1 MPFAVIAVT
10 ILLVSAI
17 AAGVVAAYDRSSESS
32 DSMIVDIDAVDLAIA
47 DVTAYANK
55 GLGEII
61 RAASVDADLGGLNQ
75 RCTVIKERSDEWFS
89 FQFPMVSG
97 GARVTYVSHEME
109 LVAEPMGLSNNGG
122 CIGTYLR
129 GVGSISVIVES
140 QYGKS
145 ETDLDISTDGNYALP
160 LAVERAALFQSMSS
174 GSGIALTQML
184 EYQLASIAQY
194 RVLDGYGGLRTYGD
208 RGTDAILT
216 EDDVKR
222 AYSTG
227 IEALAAT
234 CFRNGPYASYG
245 AVDLA
250 DAIASNDG
258 RIELDLDAIYAQAL
272 YSVADE
278 ITLGWLD
285 YLYGYK
291 VASALDKI
299 LNPFKNA
306 FRSLGKYLSGEE
318 RVSGV
323 PYLKKVMED
332 SGFDESSYR
341 YPGSGTTTVSV
352 GEYTVTVNNPVCDLF
367 AQSWLTDFKKR
378 YDRNDDYVR
387 DFVTGVV
394 KDAAVRAADRNAL
407 GTISMDVDPYDG
419 RSFKESL
426 LQLYEEAVTRSLDS
440 MQKGISES
448 LRAGSVYDEF
458 YGCLADEVSS
468 HEAELAD
475 TGALYSRIRAALSAA
490 IEERAK
496 DAETNEEEFIRP
508 DIGSLMSSPS
518 VSAAIASYRS
528 AVHHDISPIQVLK
541 TVEGGKDSLLHRGL
555 SLICSYGLEGL
566 NVLFPAEKEARTI
579 VSEILANDS
588 MNPYSGIIGL
598 PGSEGFELED
608 ESGATVTE
616 HLSFH
621 CDTKSLTVSIG
632 RPEGIHNVG
641 FRVGESAAFT
651 TKFPVSISGWVD
663 YAAEGAGSL
672 AQSMGSTTA
681 VVKGGFDVHLE
692 LEIVVA
698 SGWGLS
704 GVSYEPS
711 CTILTDLQEILL
723 KIFEPII
730 EPLREI
736 MKAIRGAMTA
746 LGEALRE
753 VAGFVSENLLELYR
767 FLMDPLDELSRMI
780 QETLESAIS
789 ETVFGILF
797 DINLGDQSI
806 TLQFFGCEL
815 ELKTKAVTWTA
826 KTKTLMIA
834 ELRIPVAGLLLT
846 AGFTAKIKGD
856 VSAENLILTG
866 SGGIAGDGWSVEAD
880 FDPLMKGS
888 KYLFTLKGSVGKN
901 RISISAPKLE
911 SYHELGLT
919 LSDVPGLGQ
928 VLDSIPLPIPGAK
941 LSIDAGF
948 QIRCR
953 AATEVGL
960 IINEYESNPPGTDR
974 GNEWVEILN
983 NTDST
988 IDLNG
993 CALDLDSKK
1002 RKGSEPLSGELKPGE
1017 FLVIRPSFTLV
1028 NTAGDSLV
1036 LRGSDGDELDRVKM
1050 KADSADDDESW
1061 QRGYDGSSEW
1071 VKAKSTM
1078 GRTNGSWIS
1087 SSFSIEQLKDV
1098 AWKAVEKSFGKVE
1111 HITDLDSLVA
1121 FIQYLVRYTIEGLI
1135 DLVAD
1140 MIIDASLFVS
1150 ADIKDASSSGSAGIR
1165 VALRT
1170 DGDLVKDCLRYI
1182 AGKAESLIL
1191 GIKNPY
1197 RIDPLEM
1204 FTENIDLEVLAHAG
1218 VGFPE
1223 VLSKGMDLPE
1233 MDLAVLFRAN
1243 LSSLSRIVDVDT
1255 GRPEMEFGIMARNCP
1270 LAAIPSKLR
1279 PNKQLEHDLWLFK
1292 AVVTLA

>member
-993 CALDLDSKK
+993 CSLDLDSKK

>member
-17 AAGVVAAYDRSSESS
+17 AAGIVAAYDRSSDSS
-32 DSMIVDIDAVDLAIA
+32 DNIIVDIDAVDLAIA

-61 RAASVDADLGGLNQ
+61 RVASVDADLGGLNQ
-75 RCTVIKERSDEWFS
+75 RCTIIKERSNEWFS

-97 GARVTYVSHEME
+97 GARITYVSHEME
-109 LVAEPMGLSNNGG
+109 LVAEPMGLSNSGG
-122 CIGTYLR
+122 YVGTYLR
-129 GVGSISVIVES
+129 GVGSISVIIES

-145 ETDLDISTDGNYALP
+145 ETELDLSTDGNYSLP

-184 EYQLASIAQY
+184 EYQLSSIAQY
-194 RVLDGYGGLRTYGD
+194 RILDGYGGLRAYGN

-216 EDDVKR
+216 ENDVKK
-222 AYSTG
+222 AYSAG

-250 DAIASNDG
+250 DMIASNEG

-291 VASALDKI
+291 VASALDRI

-306 FRSLGKYLSGEE
+306 FRSLSGFLSGEE

-332 SGFDESSYR
+332 NGFDESSYR
-341 YPGSGTTTVSV
+341 YPGSGTTTVST
-352 GEYTVTVNNPVCDLF
+352 GGYTITVNSPTCDLF
-367 AQSWLTDFKKR
+367 AQPWLTDFKKR

-387 DFVTGVV
+387 DFVTGII

-407 GTISMDVDPYDG
+407 GTVSMYVDPYDDK
-419 RSFKESL
+419 SFKENL
-426 LQLYEEAVTRSLDS
+426 LQLYEKAVTRSLDS

-448 LRAGSVYDEF
+448 LRDGSVYDEF

-468 HEAELAD
+468 HEADLTD
-475 TGALYSRIRAALSAA
+475 TGALQSRIRAALSAA
-490 IEERAK
+490 IDERAK
-496 DAETNEEEFIRP
+496 EAEANEEEFVRP
-508 DIGSLMSSPS
+508 DMESLMSSPS

-528 AVHHDISPIQVLK
+528 TVYNDISPIQVLK
-541 TVEGGKDSLLHRGL
+541 TVEGGRESLLHRGL

-566 NVLFPAEKEARTI
+566 NVLLPAEKKARTM

-588 MNPYSGIIGL
+588 MNPYSGIIDL

-608 ESGATVTE
+608 ESGAVVTE
-616 HLSFH
+616 HLSFR
-621 CDTKSLTVSIG
+621 CDTDSLAVNIG

-641 FRVGESAAFT
+641 FRVEESAAFT
-651 TKFPVSISGWVD
+651 TIFPVSINGWVD
-663 YAAEGAGSL
+663 YTAEGAGSL

-681 VVKGGFDVHLE
+681 VVKGGFEVHLE
-692 LEIVVA
+692 LEVVVA

-746 LGEALRE
+746 LSEALME
-753 VAGFVSENLLELYR
+753 VAGFVGENLLELYR

-806 TLQFFGCEL
+806 TLQLFGCEL

-834 ELRIPVAGLLLT
+834 ELRVPVAGLLLT

-866 SGGIAGDGWSVEAD
+866 GGGISGDGWSVEAD

-911 SYHELGLT
+911 SYHEFGLT

-948 QIRCR
+948 QIRCK

-988 IDLNG
+988 MSLDG

-1002 RKGSEPLSGELKPGE
+1002 RRGSEPLSGELKPGE
-1017 FLVIRPSFTLV
+1017 FLVIKPSFTLV

-1036 LRGSDGDELDRVKM
+1036 LRGPDGDELDRVKM
-1050 KADSADDDESW
+1050 KADSADDNESW

-1121 FIQYLVRYTIEGLI
+1121 FIQYLIRYTIEGLI

-1150 ADIKDASSSGSAGIR
+1150 ADVKDASSTGSAGIR
-1165 VALRT
+1165 IALRT

-1182 AGKAESLIL
+1182 AGKAEALIL

-1223 VLSKGMDLPE
+1223 VLSKGVDLPE
-1233 MDLAVLFRAN
+1233 IDLAVLFRAN
-1243 LSSLSRIVDVDT
+1243 LSSLSRIVDADT

-1279 PNKQLEHDLWLFK
+1279 PDKQLEHDLWLFK
-1292 AVVTLA
+1292 AVVTLT